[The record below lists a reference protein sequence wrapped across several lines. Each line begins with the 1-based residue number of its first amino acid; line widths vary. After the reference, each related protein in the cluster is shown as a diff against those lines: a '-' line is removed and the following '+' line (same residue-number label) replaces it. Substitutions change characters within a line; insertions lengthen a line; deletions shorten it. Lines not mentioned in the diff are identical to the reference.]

1 MHLTQALQVFKD
13 YLVFEK
19 RFSAHTSTAYLQDL
33 EQFTQYLATDF
44 EVQDATDVSPT
55 MVRSW
60 LASLRDGGL
69 QPRTI
74 NRKLSAVKSFFKYLL
89 KNGKVDKSPVAQLSG
104 PKAGKRL
111 PVYVEKDKLEVLW
124 KEDVFPDTPEG
135 ATERLVMLLLYNT
148 GMRRSELAT
157 LKVQQIDFFT
167 QSIKVLGKGAKERII
182 PASDALLHTL
192 RTYIA
197 TRQSNQP
204 ELLLALP
211 NGQPVQPHHIYTM
224 VKKYLG
230 LVTTQSKKS
239 PHVLRHSFATHLTN
253 AGADLNAVKE
263 LLGHA
268 SLAATQVYTH
278 NTIEKLKKVH
288 GTAHPKG

>member
-1 MHLTQALQVFKD
+1 MHIPEALQVFKD

-33 EQFTQYLATDF
+33 EQLAQYLQHDF
-44 EVQDATDVSPT
+44 GVTAVAEVSPA

-60 LASLRDGGL
+60 LASLRDAEM

-74 NRKLSAVKSFFKYLL
+74 NRKLSAAKSLFKFLL
-89 KNGKVDKSPVAQLSG
+89 KNGRVDKSPVAQLSG

-111 PVYVEKDKLEVLW
+111 PVYVEQDKLEVLW

-135 ATERLVMLLLYNT
+135 QTERLVVLLLYHT
-148 GMRRSELAT
+148 GMRRSELT
-157 LKVQQIDFFT
+157 QLTPQHIDFYT
-167 QSIKVLGKGAKERII
+167 QSIKILGKGSKERII
-182 PASDALLHTL
+182 PVADALLHAL
-192 RTYIA
+192 RTRLA
-197 TRQSNQP
+197 ERTDPMDSP
-204 ELLLALP
+204 LLTQP
-211 NGQPVQPHHIYTM
+211 NGRPMQPHHIYSI
-224 VKKYLG
+224 VKKYLS
-230 LVTTQSKKS
+230 LVTTQPKKS

-278 NTIEKLKKVH
+278 NTIEKLKRVH